1 MSNNQN
7 PLITPQM
14 QPQNIHYRDEI
25 SLIDIWLTL
34 RKHKKIMLWTFSAIV
49 LTGVAVA
56 LLMPKKYEILTSLEI
71 GTTIQGTQPVPI
83 ESPQTVQAKLQ
94 NSFIP
99 ALQYQLHSAEASAKP
114 YDISIQIPKNSS
126 LIVLKSKARESD
138 EKKYKLFHSSLVAAV
153 VKDHSKLLN
162 VLKKNLSA
170 DIERAKIELNALE
183 DEATLA
189 SKKQAIENPLAQAR
203 EELKKLT
210 TPKIFGVEIQ
220 RAENDIH
227 IEEKKLASL
236 INEAEAIKAGL
247 QRINTNQD
255 LIRDEISGLEVYLE
269 NNRKLQKESTNKLKD
284 ENSAMTQLLIDN
296 DIQQNQERLS
306 DLKERLYITLEDQ
319 KSEAETRLDEN
330 IQQQALQKAQITQAK
345 GMLEHLLE
353 TNKID
358 QAKVQATLSELEAK
372 LAKVINDHTRLLS
385 NQKQTIDELQ
395 SKLENFV
402 ETKAVV
408 PPTQSIEPISTSKTA
423 ILLISIF
430 LGLILMPIA
439 AFFAE
444 LQQKVKATIVVEK

>member
-1 MSNNQN
+1 MPNNQN
-7 PLITPQM
+7 PLVTPQM
-14 QPQNIHYRDEI
+14 QLQNIHYQDEI

-34 RKHKKIMLWTFSAIV
+34 RKHKKIMLWAFGAII
-49 LTGVAVA
+49 LAGVAVA
-56 LLMPKKYEILTSLEI
+56 LLMPKKYGILTSLEI

-99 ALQYQLHSAEASAKP
+99 ALQYQLHSSTDSTSP
-114 YDISIQIPKNSS
+114 YEINVQIPKNSS
-126 LIVLKSKARESD
+126 LIVLKSKARELD
-138 EKKYKLFHSSLVAAV
+138 EEKYKLFHSSLVASV
-153 VKDHSKLLN
+153 VKDHSRLLN
-162 VLKKNLSA
+162 VFKKNLSA

-183 DEATLA
+183 DGSTLA
-189 SKKQAIENPLAQAR
+189 SKKQAIENPLSQAR

-210 TPKIFGVEIQ
+210 APKIFGVEIQ
-220 RAENDIH
+220 RAENGIR

-236 INEAEAIKAGL
+236 INEAEAIKTGL

-255 LIRDEISGLEVYLE
+255 LIREEISGLEIYLK
-269 NNRKLQKESTNKLKD
+269 NNQQLQKESTSKLKD
-284 ENSAMTQLLIDN
+284 ESSAMTQLLIDN
-296 DIQQNQERLS
+296 DIQQNQQRLS
-306 DLKERLYITLEDQ
+306 DLKERLYITLENE
-319 KSEAETRLDEN
+319 KSKTETRLDEN

-345 GMLEHLLE
+345 GMLDHLIE

-358 QAKVQATLSELEAK
+358 QAKVQATIDELEAK
-372 LAKVINDHTRLLS
+372 LAKLVSDHMRLIS

-408 PPTQSIEPISTSKTA
+408 PPTQSIEPISTSKTT

-430 LGLILMPIA
+430 LGLILAPIA
-439 AFFAE
+439 AFFVE
-444 LQQKVKATIVVEK
+444 LQQKVKATAIAEK